1 MTALLN
7 INDQICSVWFTI
19 EFLVRI
25 SFCPNKKLFLKTWI
39 NIVDFLAVIPFYF
52 QTVFYLLTIDHSETF
67 LRFIEITKIL
77 RIVRV
82 FKLVRHFIGL
92 KVLVH
97 TLRASAKEL
106 LLLIVFL
113 VMGVI
118 VFSSLMYYAEGFGHV
133 TSAVNFNNEFDTIPA
148 GFWWALVTMTTIGK
162 LNKNLPHDLFEYTHA
177 ALVILVSPFARRK
190 IP

>member
-1 MTALLN
+1 MVSTSTTSTSHSTNDHQSKLRMTALLN
-7 INDQICSVWFTI
+7 VNDQICSVWFTI

-39 NIVDFLAVIPFYF
+39 NIVDLLAVIPFYC

-92 KVLVH
+92 K
-97 TLRASAKEL
+97 
-106 LLLIVFL
+106 
-113 VMGVI
+113 
-118 VFSSLMYYAEGFGHV
+118 
-133 TSAVNFNNEFDTIPA
+133 A
-148 GFWWALVTMTTIGK
+148 GFSKTRFNGQ
-162 LNKNLPHDLFEYTHA
+162 NSFGYTS
-177 ALVILVSPFARRK
+177 LE
-190 IP
+190 